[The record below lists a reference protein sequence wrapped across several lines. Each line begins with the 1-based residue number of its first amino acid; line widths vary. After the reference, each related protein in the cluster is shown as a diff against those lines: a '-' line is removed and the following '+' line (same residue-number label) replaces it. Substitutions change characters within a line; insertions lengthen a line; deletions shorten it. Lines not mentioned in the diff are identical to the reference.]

1 MLRSMRRYLP
11 LLRTGRSL
19 SPMDIIGTKPRSHT
33 AMNAVTRYGHDPDA
47 PWEFVLAL
55 LAAVEDPGVIVR
67 PTHRVLIDGRNSS
80 PRLVLQLLKRWFDV
94 RAARAGGAAPGGA
107 VHLPRRAPG

>member
-1 MLRSMRRYLP
+1 MLRSMRRYRRFAH
-11 LLRTGRSL
+11 RTLFVADGHHRYEAAL
-19 SPMDIIGTKPRSHT
+19 AYRDECRD
-33 AMNAVTRYGHDPDA
+33 RYGHDPDA

-55 LAAVEDPGVIVR
+55 LAAAEDPGVIVR

-80 PRLVLQLLKRWFDV
+80 PRLILQLLKRWFDV
-94 RAARAGGAAPGGA
+94 APPTGGAAPGGA